1 MKYEKLITELKKMI
15 KIPPLTERELREAEV
30 IKKVIEIL
38 EGMEWMKRKQDSE
51 LNGNPSWKD
60 NGA

>member
-1 MKYEKLITELKKMI
+1 MEKLITELKKMI

-38 EGMEWMKRKQDSE
+38 EGWNE
-51 LNGNPSWKD
+51 
-60 NGA
+60 